1 VQPAVESLVE
11 HGVPESASTLLVDF
25 GVLNDNLIKV
35 YDNFL
40 RKINKDLTTMNHAS
54 KKSKQES

>member
-1 VQPAVESLVE
+1 VE
-11 HGVPESASTLLVDF
+11 HGVPQSASTLLVDF

-40 RKINKDLTTMNHAS
+40 RRINNDLTTMNHAS